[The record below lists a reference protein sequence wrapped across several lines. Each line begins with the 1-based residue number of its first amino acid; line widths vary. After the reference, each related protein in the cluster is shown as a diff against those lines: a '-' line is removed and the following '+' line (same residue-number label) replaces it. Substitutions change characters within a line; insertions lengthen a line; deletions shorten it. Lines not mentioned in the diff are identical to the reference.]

1 MPKVPLPCL
10 CLVTDRHLCGE
21 ASLVER
27 VAQAVQGGVNMVQ
40 LREKDLPGGR
50 LLALAKE
57 LKQAMGQ
64 QAVLVVNERVDVALA
79 AGAQGIQLGEE
90 ALPVT
95 EARRLAGEE
104 MLIGRSVHTPEGALR
119 AQDQGADFLVLGTIF
134 PSRSHPGESAAGVGL
149 VARVVER
156 VKLPV
161 LAIGGVNQ
169 QNAYQVMKA
178 GASGVAV
185 VGAIL
190 GSQDP
195 RRAAQE
201 LWAAITRYWTGR

>member
-1 MPKVPLPCL
+1 MSKLPLPCL

-27 VAQAVQGGVNMVQ
+27 VALAVQGGVNMVQ

-57 LKQAMGQ
+57 LKQAVGQ
-64 QAVLVVNERVDVALA
+64 QALLVVNERVDVALA
-79 AGAQGIQLGEE
+79 AGAHGVQLGEE
-90 ALPVT
+90 ALPIT
-95 EARRLAGEE
+95 EARRLVGREA
-104 MLIGRSVHTPEGALR
+104 LIGRSVHSTEGALR
-119 AQDQGADFLVLGTIF
+119 AQNQGADFLVLGTIF
-134 PSRSHPGESAAGVGL
+134 PSRSHPGEKAAGVGL
-149 VARVVER
+149 VAQVVER
-156 VKLPV
+156 GKLPV

-169 QNAYQVMKA
+169 QNAPQVMAA

-190 GSQDP
+190 GSNDP

-201 LWAAITRYWTGR
+201 LWATIARYWTGR